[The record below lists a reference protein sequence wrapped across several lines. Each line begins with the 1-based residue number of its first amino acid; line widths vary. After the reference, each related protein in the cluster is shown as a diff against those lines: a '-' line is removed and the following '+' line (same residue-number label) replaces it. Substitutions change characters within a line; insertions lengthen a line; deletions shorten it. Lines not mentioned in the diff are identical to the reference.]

1 MTTTTSYVVNLREAV
16 DPRQVGRKAATL
28 ARLRRDGFPV
38 PDGVVLICEAL
49 DDALAESGLPA
60 DAPAD
65 AVATIEVPPAITS
78 GLRAAVRRW
87 HGAPLAV
94 RSSGVE
100 EDLASTSYAG
110 LYTTVLDVTGE
121 SRLLEAVRQCWAS
134 AFSEPVTSY
143 RTKSDGQSPRL
154 AVLVQPMV
162 RATAAGV
169 AFTADPV
176 TGERGVVLVEA
187 VCGLGERLV
196 SGAAAP
202 DEWVVH
208 GDSAYRRATTGE
220 DAIDAAVATAV
231 ATLARRVE
239 QHLGGAQDLE
249 WALADG
255 ELKLLQARPVTA
267 LPQQQVKPVPVA
279 AEPPPGYWTREASH
293 APVPLTPFTRVVSSW
308 RTPAYRKMCAE
319 LGLLFDT
326 VDFRD
331 IGGWQYIRVVP
342 LDANDRPGRIGTC
355 VAAMRADICGRTV
368 ARWYEEWQGEFARRT
383 AKLRDVDL
391 SELTDADLGTHLTS
405 VLELMAYGLEVH
417 FMLWGPIAITLAELA
432 FTCRELGLDE
442 AHTFSLLAGLSAKST
457 EPSRAFAPLAKLAAG
472 RPALRRSLIER
483 APAEVVLT
491 QDEEFA
497 AAFTE
502 FMQTHACRALRYEV
516 AEQNLEERPDLVIGL
531 IADQLAKDVDPDRT
545 DAVLLARRKQAT
557 ADIRSRLTSAADQ
570 ARFDRALAHAEKAY
584 PVRED
589 NEYFTISMPFALMRR
604 AALEI
609 GRRLAD
615 RGQLDL
621 RDDVFQL
628 EPGEVQAALRDG
640 AEQRDLVTRARG
652 KHAWVLAHPGPASY
666 GNDPGPPPPFDSL
679 PAEARLANEGFLW
692 SVEKAVGPD
701 TTRRVGADNVVSG
714 IPASPGSYTGPVR
727 VIRSEA
733 EFDRLRPGDVLVCPI
748 TSPVWSVLFPSIGA
762 LVTDTGG
769 ILSHPAIIA
778 REYGLPAVVATG
790 NGTLALH
797 DGQLVTV
804 DGTSGVVQ
812 VMPINDGD
820 PAGIAG
826 QLRSGSPWSGDA
838 VAHRVSSRGESS

>member
-1 MTTTTSYVVNLREAV
+1 MMTTTSYVLDLREAV
-16 DPRQVGRKAATL
+16 DPRHVGRKAATL

-38 PDGVVLICEAL
+38 PDGVVLVCEAL
-49 DDALAESGLPA
+49 DDALAESGLSA

-65 AVATIEVPPAITS
+65 AVAAIEVPAAITS

-110 LYTTVLDVTGE
+110 LYTTVLNVTGE
-121 SRLLEAVRQCWAS
+121 SRLLDAVRQCWAS
-134 AFSEPVTSY
+134 AFSDLVKSY
-143 RTKSDGQSPRL
+143 RTKSDSEFPQL

-187 VCGLGERLV
+187 VRGLGERLV
-196 SGAAAP
+196 SGAASP
-202 DEWVVH
+202 DEWVIH
-208 GDSAYRRATTGE
+208 GDSAYRRTTTGE
-220 DAIDAAVATAV
+220 DAIDAGVATAV

-239 QHLGGAQDLE
+239 QHFGGPQDLE
-249 WALADG
+249 WAVKDG
-255 ELKLLQARPVTA
+255 DVVLLQARPVTT
-267 LPQQQVKPVPVA
+267 LPQQQIKPVPVA

-293 APVPLTPFTRVVSSW
+293 APAPWTPFARVVLSS
-308 RTPAYRKMCAE
+308 RTSTYRNMCAQ

-326 VDFRD
+326 IDFRD
-331 IGGWQYIRVVP
+331 IGGWEYIRIVP
-342 LDANDRPGRIGTC
+342 LGANDRPGRVGAC
-355 VAAMRADICGRTV
+355 VAAMRADVCGSTV
-368 ARWYEEWQGEFARRT
+368 RRWYEEWQGEFARRIVN
-383 AKLRDVDL
+383 LRDVAL
-391 SELTDADLGTHLTS
+391 SELTDSDLGAHLRS
-405 VLELMAYGLEVH
+405 LLELMAYGFEVH
-417 FMLWGPIAITLAELA
+417 FMLQGPIAITLAELA

-442 AHTFSLLAGLSAKST
+442 AHTFNLLAGLSGKST

-483 APAEVVLT
+483 APAEVVLA
-491 QDEEFA
+491 QDEQFA

-502 FMQTHACRALRYEV
+502 FMQTHGCRALRLEV
-516 AEQNLEERPDLVIGL
+516 AEQNLEERPDLVVGL
-531 IADQLAKDVDPDRT
+531 IADQLAKDVDPDQT
-545 DAVLLARRKQAT
+545 DAALVARRRRKA
-557 ADIRSRLTSAADQ
+557 ADIRSLLTLHMDQ
-570 ARFDRALAHAEKAY
+570 VRFDRALARAEKAY

-589 NEYFTISMPFALMRR
+589 NEYFTISVPLALIRR

-621 RDDVFQL
+621 RDNVFQL
-628 EPGEVQAALRDG
+628 EPGEALGALRDG
-640 AEQRDLVTRARG
+640 AERRDLVTRAKG
-652 KHAWVLAHPGPASY
+652 EHAWVLAHPGPTSY
-666 GNDPGPPPPFDSL
+666 GKDPGPPPPFDSL
-679 PAEARLANEGFLW
+679 PAQARLANEGFLW
-692 SVEKAVGPD
+692 SVEQIFGPD
-701 TTRRVGADNVVSG
+701 TTSRVGADNLVSG
-714 IPASPGSYTGPVR
+714 IPASPGRYTGPVR

-733 EFDRLRPGDVLVCPI
+733 EFDRLRAGDVLVCPV

-762 LVTDTGG
+762 LVTDSGG

-812 VMPINDGD
+812 VVPVNDGE
-820 PAGIAG
+820 PAGVAG
-826 QLRSGSPWSGDA
+826 QLREYS
-838 VAHRVSSRGESS
+838 